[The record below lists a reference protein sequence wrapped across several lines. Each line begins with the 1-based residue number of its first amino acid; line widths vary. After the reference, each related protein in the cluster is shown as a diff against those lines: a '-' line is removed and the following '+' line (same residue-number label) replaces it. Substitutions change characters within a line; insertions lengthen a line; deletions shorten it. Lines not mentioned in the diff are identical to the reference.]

1 MDKERLND
9 FTKLILKE
17 RGRILRKLRNVRDD
31 IERATESRVAEDFE
45 DAQSA
50 VGKEILSDLI
60 QKGTHELEAV
70 NRALERIIEGTYG
83 KCLQCGCDIVLA
95 RLEAMPTTAFCV
107 SCQSLKE
114 RISSRE
120 VVSALRGRKWTVE
133 EKEETQQVELTDQ
146 EDE

>member
-1 MDKERLND
+1 MDKEHLNY
-9 FTKLILKE
+9 FPKLILKE
-17 RGRILRKLRNVRDD
+17 RERIFRKLKNVRDD
-31 IERATESRVAEDFE
+31 IERSTDSRIAEEFE

-50 VGKEILSDLI
+50 VGKEILSGLI

-83 KCLQCGCDIVLA
+83 QCLQCGHDISFA

-107 SCQSLKE
+107 SCQSVKE
-114 RISSRE
+114 RISSQE
-120 VVSALRGRKWTVE
+120 VVSALRGKKWTTE
-133 EKEETQQVELTDQ
+133 EILPDE

>member
-1 MDKERLND
+1 MDKEHLNY
-9 FTKLILKE
+9 FTKLVLKE
-17 RGRILRKLRNVRDD
+17 RGRILRKLRNVRND
-31 IERATESRVAEDFE
+31 IERSTDSRIAEEFE

-50 VGKEILSDLI
+50 VGKEVLSGLI

-83 KCLQCGCDIVLA
+83 KCLQCGRDIALA

-114 RISSRE
+114 RISGRE
-120 VVSALRGRKWTVE
+120 VVSALRGRKWTLE
-133 EKEETQQVELTDQ
+133 EKDMQLAELSDQ
-146 EDE
+146 EDA